1 MTDDEL
7 LLEIDYTGYDSS
19 CRDPHITPAEDLVE
33 CRRLRGHGDEPHGTR
48 VGMRAIRWLA
58 GAAPLA
64 A

>member
-19 CRDPHITPAEDLVE
+19 CRDPHITPTEDLVQ
-33 CRRLRGHGDEPHGTR
+33 CRRLRGHDEDTHGTR
-48 VGMRAIRWLA
+48 AGVRAIRWTA
-58 GAAPLA
+58 LA

>member
-7 LLEIDYTGYDSS
+7 LLETDYTSYANS

-48 VGMRAIRWLA
+48 AGMRAIRWVA

>member
-7 LLEIDYTGYDSS
+7 LLEIDYTGYDNS

-33 CRRLRGHGDEPHGTR
+33 CRRRRGHDDNMHGTR
-48 VGMRAIRWLA
+48 SGVRAIRWQA

>member
-7 LLEIDYTGYDSS
+7 LLEIDYTNYNSS

-33 CRRLRGHGDEPHGTR
+33 CRRPRGHDDDMHGTR
-48 VGMRAIRWLA
+48 AGVRAIRWTA
-58 GAAPLA
+58 GVTPLA

>member
-7 LLEIDYTGYDSS
+7 LLEIDYTDYTSS

-33 CRRLRGHGDEPHGTR
+33 CRRLRGHEDDTHGTR
-48 VGMRAIRWLA
+48 AGVSAIRW
-58 GAAPLA
+58 AADALA

>member
-19 CRDPHITPAEDLVE
+19 CRDPHITPSEDLVQ
-33 CRRLRGHGDEPHGTR
+33 CRRLHGHDDDTHGTR
-48 VGMRAIRWLA
+48 AGGRAIRWTA
-58 GAAPLA
+58 GSLA